1 MLIYFGVTKELNRIK
16 VALVE
21 NKRTGK
27 WLSEQLGISQCSV
40 SRWCSNKAQPDL
52 ATLDKIVTI
61 LGVEMKDLL
70 KNN

>member
-1 MLIYFGVTKELNRIK
+1 MNKELNRIK

-27 WLSEQLGISQCSV
+27 WLAEQLGISPCSV

-52 ATLDKIVTI
+52 STLDKIATL